1 MPTRV
6 QLLNP
11 DYYAPML
18 SNAVRIVFILVFAYI
33 ATRAVTRVLRALRG
47 YTVKMMIKSGG
58 GNEYEIEKRAET
70 IGNLTGKF
78 CFVLIWTIAGL
89 MILKEMNFDVR
100 PLLAGAGVAGIAIG
114 FGAQNIIKDVLAGV
128 FLMMENQIRVN
139 DVAVINGKTGL
150 VEEINLRT
158 TVLRSEDG
166 AVHIFP
172 NGIIQG
178 LSNLTREYSYY
189 VFNLTVA
196 YTEDIDHVVAVLRGI
211 GDELSQE
218 EPYRTVVLAPIE
230 VLGVDKLAD
239 AGAVIKARFKTVPN
253 QQWMVGREMNRRI
266 IKRFEEA
273 KIGLPSAAPA
283 VNVVLPPPPWNEAL
297 LTIREAEEGYAFTSA
312 PSSLTMLDK
321 NDFAS
326 PNNISVLSR

>member
-1 MPTRV
+1 MKYMPTRS

-11 DYYAPML
+11 DYYAPVF
-18 SNAVRIVFILVFAYI
+18 SNALRIVVILVFAYI
-33 ATRAVTRVLRALRG
+33 ATRAIAPLMRALRG
-47 YTVKMMIKSGG
+47 YMVKMMLKSGG
-58 GNEYEIEKRAET
+58 GHEYEVEKRVET
-70 IGNLTGKF
+70 IENLMRKTIF
-78 CFVLIWTIAGL
+78 ILIWIVAGL

-100 PLLAGAGVAGIAIG
+100 PLLAGAGVAGVAIG
-114 FGAQNIIKDVLAGV
+114 FGAQNIIKDVLGGM

-158 TVLRSEDG
+158 TVLRGEDG

-189 VFNLTVA
+189 VFNLSVS
-196 YTEDIDHVVAVLRGI
+196 YSEDTDHVVSVLKEI

-218 EPYRTVVLAPIE
+218 EAYRATVLAPIE

-239 AGAVIKARFKTVPN
+239 SGAVIKARFKTVPN
-253 QQWMVGREMNRRI
+253 QQWIVGREMNRRI
-266 IKRFEEA
+266 IKRFEQA
-273 KIGLPSAAPA
+273 KIGMPSAAPI
-283 VNVVLPPPPWNEAL
+283 VNVVLPATEPRA
-297 LTIREAEEGYAFTSA
+297 
-312 PSSLTMLDK
+312 
-321 NDFAS
+321 
-326 PNNISVLSR
+326 

>member
-1 MPTRV
+1 MPTRS

-18 SNAVRIVFILVFAYI
+18 SNAIRIVMILVFAYL
-33 ATRAVTRVLRALRG
+33 ATRAITRLLRSLRT
-47 YTVKMMIKSGG
+47 YIVKMMLKSD
-58 GNEYEIEKRAET
+58 GNQYEIEKRAET
-70 IGNLTGKF
+70 IVNLTGKF
-78 CFVLIWTIAGL
+78 FFVLIWIVAGL
-89 MILKEMNFDVR
+89 MVLKEMNFDVR
-100 PLLAGAGVAGIAIG
+100 PLLAGAGVAGVAIG
-114 FGAQNIIKDVLAGV
+114 FGAQNIIKDVLGGM

-139 DVAVINGKTGL
+139 DVVVINGKTGL

-158 TVLRSEDG
+158 TVLRGEDG

-172 NGIIQG
+172 NGTIQG

-189 VFNLTVA
+189 VFNLSIS
-196 YTEDIDHVVAVLRGI
+196 YTEDSDHVVAVLKGI

-218 EPYRTVVLAPIE
+218 EPYRSVILAPIE

-239 AGAVIKARFKTVPN
+239 SGAVIKARFKTIPN

-273 KIGLPSAAPA
+273 NIGMPSAAPT
-283 VNVVLPPPPWNEAL
+283 VNVVLPATEPRTTEHRA
-297 LTIREAEEGYAFTSA
+297 
-312 PSSLTMLDK
+312 
-321 NDFAS
+321 
-326 PNNISVLSR
+326 

>member
-1 MPTRV
+1 MPTRS

-11 DYYAPML
+11 DYYAPVL
-18 SNAVRIVFILVFAYI
+18 SNAIRVVFILVFAYL
-33 ATRAVTRVLRALRG
+33 ATRAIARLMRALRS
-47 YTVKMMIKSGG
+47 YSVKMMLKSGG
-58 GNEYEIEKRAET
+58 GNEFELEKRAET
-70 IGNLTGKF
+70 IQNLASKAL
-78 CFVLIWTIAGL
+78 FVLIWIIAGL
-89 MILKEMNFDVR
+89 MILEEMNFDVR
-100 PLLAGAGVAGIAIG
+100 PLLAGAGVAGVAIG
-114 FGAQNIIKDVLAGV
+114 LGAQNIIKDVLGGM

-158 TVLRSEDG
+158 TVLRGEDG

-189 VFNLTVA
+189 VFNLSVA
-196 YTEDIDHVVAVLRGI
+196 YTDDFDHVVAVLKGI
-211 GDELSQE
+211 GEELGQE

-239 AGAVIKARFKTVPN
+239 SGAVIKARFKTVPN
-253 QQWMVGREMNRRI
+253 QQWIVGREMNRRI

-273 KIGLPSAAPA
+273 KIGMPSSAPT
-283 VNVVLPPPPWNEAL
+283 VNVVLPR
-297 LTIREAEEGYAFTSA
+297 T
-312 PSSLTMLDK
+312 
-321 NDFAS
+321 
-326 PNNISVLSR
+326 